1 MEKLL
6 ASQTK
11 KLVNLFRGQQV
22 EGTVISLTEKEATL
36 DLGSKSEGVLQR
48 REASDLKIGDKV
60 KVYVAQAENE
70 SGQAALSTAPQ
81 MRIVPSGRGGSR
93 GAAWA
98 KFSQAQSSKSKIQGK
113 VLEVNKGGL
122 IIEVDGTR
130 GFLPNSQV
138 GFELMSKAGL
148 GMDSLIGQN
157 LSLTVI
163 EVNQNDNKL
172 IFTQRGQVSA
182 EVKEKL
188 KTLKSGEKVKGKV
201 VAVLPFGLVVDVNG
215 VEGLVFISDVAW
227 EKVEDL
233 TQLFKSGEEVEV
245 VIIGADEELGRV
257 NLSIKQLLEDPF
269 TKITQ
274 KYPVDE
280 VVKGE
285 IMGVSEAGVTV
296 KLDGVEALL
305 PANKMEAGISYEVG
319 KSMNFLVDNIDANR
333 RKVNLAPFVTTT
345 TGLIY
350 K

>member
-11 KLVNLFRGQQV
+11 KIVNLFRGQQI

-48 REASDLKIGDKV
+48 REATDLKIGDKI

-70 SGQAALSTAPQ
+70 SGQAVVSTVPQ

-98 KFSQAQSSKSKIQGK
+98 RFQQAQSSKSKIQGK

-138 GFELMSKAGL
+138 GFELMSKAEA

-172 IFTQRGQVSA
+172 IFTQRGQVSQ
-182 EVKEKL
+182 EVKDKL

-201 VAVLPFGLVVDVNG
+201 IAVLPFGLVVDVNG
-215 VEGLVFISDVAW
+215 IEGLVFISDVAW

-233 TQLFKSGEEVEV
+233 TQLFKSGGEVEV
-245 VIIGADEELGRV
+245 LIIGADEELGRV

-280 VVKGE
+280 AVKGE
-285 IMGVSEAGVTV
+285 IIGVSEAGVTV

-305 PANKMEAGISYEVG
+305 PANKMESGTGYEAG
-319 KSMNFLVDNIDANR
+319 KSMNFLVDNVDANR

-345 TGLIY
+345 SGLIY

>member
-11 KLVNLFRGQQV
+11 KIVNLFRGQQI

-48 REASDLKIGDKV
+48 REATDLKIGDKI

-70 SGQAALSTAPQ
+70 SGQAVVSTVPQ

-98 KFSQAQSSKSKIQGK
+98 RFQQAQSSKSKIQGK

-138 GFELMSKAGL
+138 GFELMSKAEA

-172 IFTQRGQVSA
+172 IFTQRGQVSQ
-182 EVKEKL
+182 EVKDKL

-201 VAVLPFGLVVDVNG
+201 IAVLPFGLVVDVNG
-215 VEGLVFISDVAW
+215 IEGLVFISDVAW

-233 TQLFKSGEEVEV
+233 TQLFKSGGEVEV
-245 VIIGADEELGRV
+245 LIIGADEELGRV

-285 IMGVSEAGVTV
+285 IIGVSEAGVTV

-305 PANKMEAGISYEVG
+305 PANKMESGTGYEVG
-319 KSMNFLVDNIDANR
+319 KSMNFLVDNVDANR

-345 TGLIY
+345 SGLIY